1 MTTRNSKQKILHA
14 ALVKIILG
22 VIIVLAS
29 VIIGQQIFLKIPGVS
44 LLNSEVRNFIKGV
57 FVSILAIGSYWL
69 LYRKY
74 EHRVITELSTNGLW
88 KKLFTGIFIGSGLQ
102 LLTILVIYLFGGF
115 SIIAVNTFSAL
126 IISFTV
132 AFLLLPF

>member
-29 VIIGQQIFLKIPGVS
+29 VIIGQQIFLKIPVLS

-57 FVSILAIGSYWL
+57 FVSTLTIGSY
-69 LYRKY
+69 
-74 EHRVITELSTNGLW
+74 
-88 KKLFTGIFIGSGLQ
+88 
-102 LLTILVIYLFGGF
+102 
-115 SIIAVNTFSAL
+115 
-126 IISFTV
+126 
-132 AFLLLPF
+132 